1 MIKRFLGM
9 GEFLE
14 FFFKRIFG
22 FTSKS
27 VIKDRGS
34 VLKEDEMEVNRTL
47 AGFFRL
53 KEGETRKLHHP
64 TANRIR
70 HTYEYYL
77 FPERY
82 HAADAYIRS
91 EEGVR
96 EFFNK
101 CLLHF
106 SIFFHFNF
114 SRLMITPKDG
124 AESIYARKKLFYQ
137 IICVICQLLIGKDC
151 VDVLQ
156 CREKIEEV
164 YSGFMWKTFY
174 RYTHFQIDKLS
185 EMDEGKIYEMLETE
199 METICSINM
208 KPSVQITLTQNGKEK
223 IIDQVD
229 FITQTEKEWKNW
241 KDMRSQMIEQID
253 FIEKLSLC
261 QTQDEVLTK
270 ITEVD
275 AKEKEKIVS
284 EWKEL
289 CLREKTNANLL
300 KEGYAKEINMN
311 LRYFESRIIYKKESP
326 DLELNDLKG
335 KILYH
340 YLESHFHNF
349 LPNVARSA
357 HSLHIYFEIAWDLAK
372 FLDRLNKLSE
382 NCGFPEFNP
391 RQDTGVLSYPSFI
404 DTFYRECIE
413 ECLDYMLFQ
422 IDIRNR
428 NECNFF

>member
-1 MIKRFLGM
+1 MQK
-9 GEFLE
+9 
-14 FFFKRIFG
+14 
-22 FTSKS
+22 
-27 VIKDRGS
+27 
-34 VLKEDEMEVNRTL
+34 
-47 AGFFRL
+47 
-53 KEGETRKLHHP
+53 
-64 TANRIR
+64 
-70 HTYEYYL
+70 
-77 FPERY
+77 
-82 HAADAYIRS
+82 
-91 EEGVR
+91 
-96 EFFNK
+96 
-101 CLLHF
+101 
-106 SIFFHFNF
+106 
-114 SRLMITPKDG
+114 
-124 AESIYARKKLFYQ
+124 
-137 IICVICQLLIGKDC
+137 
-151 VDVLQ
+151 
-156 CREKIEEV
+156 KIEAV
-164 YSGFMWKTFY
+164 YANFMWKTFY

-185 EMDEGKIYEMLETE
+185 EMDEGKIYGMLETE

-208 KPSVQITLTQNGKEK
+208 KPAVQTTLTQSNKEK

-261 QTQDEVLTK
+261 QTQDEILTK

-284 EWKEL
+284 NL
-289 CLREKTNANLL
+289 EKTTVNQV
-300 KEGYAKEINMN
+300 EEDDAKESNKISP
-311 LRYFESRIIYKKESP
+311 YFELPIISIEES
-326 DLELNDLKG
+326 LESKLDKLRG
-335 KILYH
+335 EILYH
-340 YLESHFHNF
+340 YLKNHFHNF

-382 NCGFPEFNP
+382 NCGFPEVNP
-391 RQDTGVLSYPSFI
+391 RQCTGVLSYPSFI